1 MKNAIKIL
9 WFILLAII
17 LTCFSEL
24 YKIHISSSRLIFCSY
39 ILLFVLGLIS
49 WLYIIWRIL
58 AFRKKL
64 VVFLQHILANEYET
78 GVKIDFTVEDEVT
91 WLEKLVNKVSDQLR
105 VYDNLRVEKIS
116 SLNAQISVL
125 IRNAKEGII
134 AVDIEKKAFELNPVV
149 QAMFEMEREFI
160 SFDSIKSLEE
170 NKKFIELFENC
181 VEKDK
186 VIKEG
191 NVPLQFPIRNTI
203 RQVYVKI
210 FPLKDNDENVKRAII
225 FVNKAA

>member
-1 MKNAIKIL
+1 MRNAIKIF
-9 WFILLAII
+9 WVILLAII

-24 YKIHISSSRLIFCSY
+24 YKIHILSPRLIFCSY
-39 ILLFVLGLIS
+39 ILLFILGLIS

-64 VVFLQHILANEYET
+64 VVFLKHILANEYES
-78 GVKIDFTVEDEVT
+78 GIKIDFTVEDEVT
-91 WLEKLVNKVSDQLR
+91 GLEKLVNKVSDQLR
-105 VYDNLRVEKIS
+105 AYDNLRVERIS
-116 SLNAQISVL
+116 SLNEQVSVL
-125 IRNAKEGII
+125 IRNVKEGII
-134 AVDIEKKAFELNPVV
+134 TVDMEKKVFELNPVV

-170 NKKFIELFENC
+170 NKEFIDLFENC
-181 VEKDK
+181 VEKDR

-191 NVPLQFPIRNTI
+191 NVFLQFPIRNTI

-225 FVNKAA
+225 FINKAA

>member
-1 MKNAIKIL
+1 MRNAIKIL

-24 YKIHISSSRLIFCSY
+24 YKVHISSARLISYSY

-49 WLYIIWRIL
+49 WLYITWRIL
-58 AFRKKL
+58 AFWKKL
-64 VVFLQHILANEYET
+64 AVFLEHILANEYET
-78 GVKIDFTVEDEVT
+78 GIKIDFTVEDEVT
-91 WLEKLVNKVSDQLR
+91 RLEKLVNKVSDQLR
-105 VYDNLRVEKIS
+105 AYDNLRVERIS
-116 SLNAQISVL
+116 SLNDQVSVL

-134 AVDIEKKAFELNPVV
+134 VVDIDKQAFELNPVV
-149 QAMFEMEREFI
+149 QSMFEMEREFI

-225 FVNKAA
+225 FINKPA